1 MARHTQEKYLQN
13 KTLSQVEKKRG
24 DSQFWTG
31 LMEVKDHFLVRGPFL
46 IHSGHQVSF
55 WEDLSMDDKPFKV
68 HFPSHYKP
76 NDEFIIHRNFQKSWL
91 AGALAAFSFPSL
103 SPSPFPLFSS
113 SADLGRRARAAG
125 GGSDRCGD
133 RGRRP
138 ARRRG
143 TATRRG
149 GAVAAEM
156 RGGGGVVRP
165 RRAARWG
172 LLAGRPAAGISCS
185 FFSFFLFKIFYLS
198 FFIFGC
204 KKFSLEFFSIYFVK
218 LSLSIFFLLIFS
230 ISPNFFLEIFLSVQI
245 FP

>member
-113 SADLGRRARAAG
+113 SGYRDAAGRRSGSGDAWRWRSGATPAG
-125 GGSDRCGD
+125 SAMGAVGGE
-133 RGRRP
+133 
-138 ARRRG
+138 ARRWHFR
-143 TATRRG
+143 
-149 GAVAAEM
+149 
-156 RGGGGVVRP
+156 
-165 RRAARWG
+165 
-172 LLAGRPAAGISCS
+172 
-185 FFSFFLFKIFYLS
+185 
-198 FFIFGC
+198 
-204 KKFSLEFFSIYFVK
+204 
-218 LSLSIFFLLIFS
+218 
-230 ISPNFFLEIFLSVQI
+230 
-245 FP
+245 